1 MQNYFLLST
10 LTTKNFTLPPLR
22 TTSLKRFMNNQ
33 KKKTSVRVQDNISI
47 STRKRWTF
55 VTVLSSW
62 EVLNWTNERTI
73 WKIISDDHRKK
84 TCNKSPA
91 SFFVV
96 AASAP
101 HSVRFGWLS
110 FILFQKSE
118 SSQQTNYFQIN
129 IDTHVLCV
137 MLRWKWNTKKKERKN
152 APLTTNCVNIVCNSM
167 TCPCFTALSFT
178 FWCCKIVSHFYTL
191 RRRTLMMQLS
201 EVWNLS
207 SFEASTKN
215 SNNEVAFMRKLT
227 EFLPIY
233 QPWAERVFFCCCDR
247 NFCFIK

>member
-33 KKKTSVRVQDNISI
+33 KKNTSVRVQDNISI

-137 MLRWKWNTKKKERKN
+137 MLRWKWNTKKKREKM
-152 APLTTNCVNIVCNSM
+152 LHWQ
-167 TCPCFTALSFT
+167 L
-178 FWCCKIVSHFYTL
+178 IVSILFATQWHVHVLQLYHSLFDAVKLCHTFTL
-191 RRRTLMMQLS
+191 Y
-201 EVWNLS
+201 VGG
-207 SFEASTKN
+207 
-215 SNNEVAFMRKLT
+215 
-227 EFLPIY
+227 P
-233 QPWAERVFFCCCDR
+233 
-247 NFCFIK
+247 